1 MGEWFH
7 FTVDFLSCARNL
19 LGAYELSTMSTAPVE
34 VAVEALEKKVEAMKI
49 VDGNNMEVKKVTTAT
64 DGKSE
69 RRERRFARMTDEERR
84 RIWEEEQMTKKVVE
98 TGLKGHVKWYSV
110 LGHYGFIS
118 RADGKPDIFVH
129 QSAISKSQTEKFYL
143 RTLADEEEVEF
154 DIVEGR
160 KGPEAS
166 NVTGPNGGNVKGS
179 KYQRVL
185 LYRFRPNRRQGPREN
200 DTEKK
205 SPVNTNQG
213 SPADGEGK
221 KPVRGRRQG
230 RRFRGRRSRQQPTED
245 ANGPAPVSDGQVAA
259 NGELTSTTT
268 GKPSG
273 PRRRGNYYNR
283 RFRRQSKNE
292 PKREGRPENENLD
305 ASNESGHAADSE
317 NGPDDEVKPGM
328 RRQAECEK
336 EASAPDLGSGDVNNA
351 ANCGMSAAV

>member
-1 MGEWFH
+1 
-7 FTVDFLSCARNL
+7 
-19 LGAYELSTMSTAPVE
+19 MSTAPVE
-34 VAVEALEKKVEAMKI
+34 VAEEALEKKVEAMKI
-49 VDGNNMEVKKVTTAT
+49 VDGNNMEVKKGTTTT

-166 NVTGPNGGNVKGS
+166 NVTGPSSHGGNVKGS

-185 LYRFRPNRRQGPREN
+185 LYRFRPNRRQAPREN
-200 DTEKK
+200 DADKK
-205 SPVNTNQG
+205 ASASTNQV
-213 SPADGEGK
+213 SATPDGEGK
-221 KPVRGRRQG
+221 KPIRGRRQG
-230 RRFRGRRSRQQPTED
+230 RRFRGRRNRQPATEET
-245 ANGPAPVSDGQVAA
+245 NGAVPATDGQMAA
-259 NGELTSTTT
+259 NAEATGTTT
-268 GKPSG
+268 GKPNG

-292 PKREGRPENENLD
+292 PKREGGPENEGLNG
-305 ASNESGHAADSE
+305 SNDSGHPVESE
-317 NGPDDEVKPGM
+317 NAQDDEVKPGM

-336 EASAPDLGSGDVNNA
+336 ETPTHDLGSGDVNNA
-351 ANCGMSAAV
+351 ANCGMSATA

>member
-1 MGEWFH
+1 MNRASQCPSSTLPHVCWSRSGSLY
-7 FTVDFLSCARNL
+7 FLYVSSVLFVSC
-19 LGAYELSTMSTAPVE
+19 
-34 VAVEALEKKVEAMKI
+34 
-49 VDGNNMEVKKVTTAT
+49 
-64 DGKSE
+64 
-69 RRERRFARMTDEERR
+69 F
-84 RIWEEEQMTKKVVE
+84 KVVE

-166 NVTGPNGGNVKGS
+166 NVTGPNGGNVK
-179 KYQRVL
+179 
-185 LYRFRPNRRQGPREN
+185 
-200 DTEKK
+200 
-205 SPVNTNQG
+205 
-213 SPADGEGK
+213 
-221 KPVRGRRQG
+221 VRG

-245 ANGPAPVSDGQVAA
+245 ASGPVPVSDGQVAA
-259 NGELTSTTT
+259 NGEVTGTTT

-292 PKREGRPENENLD
+292 PKREGRPENEVRFGILVQLC
-305 ASNESGHAADSE
+305 SSI
-317 NGPDDEVKPGM
+317 
-328 RRQAECEK
+328 
-336 EASAPDLGSGDVNNA
+336 VN
-351 ANCGMSAAV
+351 

>member
-1 MGEWFH
+1 
-7 FTVDFLSCARNL
+7 
-19 LGAYELSTMSTAPVE
+19 MSTVPVE
-34 VAVEALEKKVEAMKI
+34 VAEEALEKKVEAMKI
-49 VDGNNMEVKKVTTAT
+49 VDGNNMEVKRGTTT
-64 DGKSE
+64 PDGKSE

-98 TGLKGHVKWYSV
+98 TGLKGRVKWYSV

-185 LYRFRPNRRQGPREN
+185 LYRFRPNRRHVPREN

-205 SPVNTNQG
+205 PSTNNNQG
-213 SPADGEGK
+213 SPTADGDTK
-221 KPVRGRRQG
+221 KPIRGRRQG
-230 RRFRGRRSRQQPTED
+230 RRFRGRRNRHPPTED
-245 ANGPAPVSDGQVAA
+245 ANAVPYNEGEVPANNENAGT
-259 NGELTSTTT
+259 TST
-268 GKPSG
+268 GKPAH
-273 PRRRGNYYNR
+273 RRRGNYYNR

-292 PKREGRPENENLD
+292 HKREEERANENITT
-305 ASNESGHAADSE
+305 DSAKAEVE
-317 NGPDDEVKPGM
+317 NGHEEEVKPGI

-336 EASAPDLGSGDVNNA
+336 EGQMNFDKTDLGGGDSNNTD
-351 ANCGMSAAV
+351 CGMSAAV